1 MDSQT
6 LWRTS
11 IGLGVTLLLLG
22 SAGCTKRPGQ
32 RLVGT
37 WEAAFTDVSGLP
49 DQAAAAADDLSLT
62 LRFTPSGGLTYTA
75 TLEGEVRS
83 DSGTW
88 KLLRADG
95 DTLTILTHKRDRD
108 KSGQEVTVV
117 FETANRCR
125 LERESGDFMV
135 LTRR

>member
-1 MDSQT
+1 MGKKM
-6 LWRTS
+6 LWKAT
-11 IGLGVTLLLLG
+11 IALGATLLLLG
-22 SAGCTKRPGQ
+22 SASCTKKPGQ
-32 RLVGT
+32 QLIGT
-37 WEAAFTDVSGLP
+37 WEATLTDLSALP
-49 DQAAAAADDLSLT
+49 EQAAAAAEDLSLT

-75 TLEGEVRS
+75 TLEGEERS

-88 KLLRADG
+88 KLIRAEG

-117 FETANRCR
+117 FETPNRCR